1 LSEKFKKT
9 IDNAFN
15 AAAKTCDELTAAVPD
30 YVPVSAIGV
39 FVVELCRSAVGRGSA
54 KNQPKQ
60 P

>member
-1 LSEKFKKT
+1 MLDKLKKS

-15 AAAKTCDELTAAVPD
+15 AAAKTYDETIKVVPEWM
-30 YVPVSAIGV
+30 PVSAMGI
-39 FVVELCRSAVGRGSA
+39 FVVELCKEVVGR